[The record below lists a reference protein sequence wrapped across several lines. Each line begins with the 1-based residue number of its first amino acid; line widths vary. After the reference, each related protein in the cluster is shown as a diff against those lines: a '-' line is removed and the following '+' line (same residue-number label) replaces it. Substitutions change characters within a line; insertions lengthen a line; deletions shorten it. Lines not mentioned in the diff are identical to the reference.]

1 MSQCQESKET
11 LSKAKNEKKKKKVK
25 DLCVSARPA
34 LGAGRACRFVLGRGR
49 KYRKKGRPVPTA
61 HPQPLP
67 AVLHPT
73 LLCRRPEPRLY
84 RAPGLPPAACLALP
98 GRLPRGTLP
107 PPTEPDLPSRALEL
121 RLPLGA
127 SSCPAR
133 TSHLLPPGGRPQSCS
148 ESAHRSFPAG
158 QPSRAPFSRTHRP
171 AALGSPAS
179 GRPGPVGGG
188 GGVEAGP
195 PSARGALRG
204 RADAQARS
212 RPRSRTDSPSA
223 HPHAHAGGARRAG
236 SAADA
241 SAEARG
247 IPGMRRRPPSAGSAG
262 LRLARQ
268 DTPPDT
274 PLPRAG
280 GRPSPGES
288 AGRRGR
294 GLARRGEA
302 CFPSPARRTPRG
314 SSHLPGGCGRAP
326 AGNVRCGPGAALGPR
341 EEAPVAKGAR
351 ARHLRRIYVPQGP
364 AVGNTPFS
372 VHAQTNLSCAPGCLL
387 LWASHVPHTHTVG
400 PRTQWTQHT

>member
-1 MSQCQESKET
+1 MLEERAV
-11 LSKAKNEKKKKKVK
+11 LFWG
-25 DLCVSARPA
+25 
-34 LGAGRACRFVLGRGR
+34 GAGSTGR
-49 KYRKKGRPVPTA
+49 KGDPS
-61 HPQPLP
+61 QLP
-67 AVLHPT
+67 ILSPF
-73 LLCRRPEPRLY
+73 
-84 RAPGLPPAACLALP
+84 
-98 GRLPRGTLP
+98 
-107 PPTEPDLPSRALEL
+107 
-121 RLPLGA
+121 
-127 SSCPAR
+127 
-133 TSHLLPPGGRPQSCS
+133 PQSCTQPFFAAGQNQGS
-148 ESAHRSFPAG
+148 TGRRASLPPRASHSQDAFLAGPSPPQRSRTSLREPWSFGSHWEPQVAPREPATSSLQEDALSPAPSQPTGVSPQG